1 MRKRNWLGLLAVIA
15 LLVIALPG
23 CMPGEEEA
31 NAQSAAI
38 NDVRAKAD
46 SNAGQISGL
55 TGRVGALEARATGE
69 VSAASFAA
77 LQAQVNGL
85 QTTIGAQEAR
95 IAELEAADTDS
106 GSNPTGDDDS
116 FVGVTRWRSGFDF
129 SCDKLAVTL
138 SDYADPLG
146 TAILIHKE
154 YEPRTIKEAD
164 IYTFTFEF
172 LNLSGATPS
181 ASPAGTFP
189 AGTIT
194 LCNLVCSITLTPTDK
209 VEVSDTSAAY
219 DIAGPADIW
228 WETNIATS
236 ASTGACRR
244 IELETEPFNLTIA
257 DGATE
262 TIELEFELIY
272 S

>member
-1 MRKRNWLGLLAVIA
+1 MRKRNWLVLLTVIA

-85 QTTIGAQEAR
+85 QTTIGAQEVR

-106 GSNPTGDDDS
+106 GSSPTGDDDS
-116 FVGVTRWRSGFDF
+116 FVAMTKWRPVFDF
-129 SCDKLAVTL
+129 SCTTIVT
-138 SDYADPLG
+138 ADPIIYANPLG
-146 TAILIHKE
+146 AAILIHKE
-154 YEPRTIKEAD
+154 YEPRTIKESD
-164 IYTFTFEF
+164 IYSFTFEF
-172 LNLSGATPS
+172 FNPNPNGLSGS
-181 ASPAGTFP
+181 AFSPGA
-189 AGTIT
+189 IT

-244 IELETEPFNLTIA
+244 IELETEPFTLTIA

>member
-77 LQAQVNGL
+77 LQTQVNGL
-85 QTTIGAQEAR
+85 QTTIGAQEVR

-106 GSNPTGDDDS
+106 GTGGTGTDTGDI
-116 FVGVTRWRSGFDF
+116 VAETRWRLRPDF
-129 SCDKLAVTL
+129 TVTRLFNDDTDPDTEIDADDWGDWL
-138 SDYADPLG
+138 SIG
-146 TAILIHKE
+146 VGSI
-154 YEPRTIKEAD
+154 EPRTIKTAD
-164 IYTFTFEF
+164 VYEIEIRVI
-172 LNLSGATPS
+172 NLSTVNALKLDNAVFKLLFEPS
-181 ASPAGTFP
+181 DD
-189 AGTIT
+189 
-194 LCNLVCSITLTPTDK
+194 VK
-209 VEVSDTSAAY
+209 VSDGCDVY
-219 DIAGPADIW
+219 QVAGPYSIYWNTDVKV
-228 WETNIATS
+228 S
-236 ASTGACRR
+236 SSTGVCRYIMSETDEFDLR
-244 IELETEPFNLTIA
+244 IPKNTTV
-257 DGATE
+257 TV
-262 TIELEFELIY
+262 ELEFELIY

>member
-1 MRKRNWLGLLAVIA
+1 MRKRNWLVLLTVIA

-23 CMPGEEEA
+23 CMPGGEEA

-55 TGRVGALEARATGE
+55 TGRVGALEARATSE
-69 VSAASFAA
+69 VSSASFNA
-77 LQAQVNGL
+77 LQNEVGSLRTSVTAL
-85 QTTIGAQEAR
+85 EAR
-95 IAELEAADTDS
+95 IVELEAADTDS
-106 GSNPTGDDDS
+106 GSNPPGDDDS
-116 FVGVTRWRSGFDF
+116 FVEMTRWRPGFDF
-129 SCDKLAVTL
+129 SCTTIETTTPGVYT
-138 SDYADPLG
+138 DPLG
-146 TAILIHKE
+146 AAILVHKE
-154 YEPRTIKEAD
+154 YEPRTIKEPD
-164 IYTFTFEF
+164 IYTFTFGF
-172 LNLSGATPS
+172 SNPNPNGVGSVFPPGA
-181 ASPAGTFP
+181 
-189 AGTIT
+189 IT
-194 LCNLVCSITLTPTDK
+194 LCNLVCSITLTPSDK
-209 VEVSDTSAAY
+209 VVVSDASAAY
-219 DIAGPADIW
+219 DIEGPADIW

-244 IELETEPFNLTIA
+244 IELETEPFTLTIA

>member
-1 MRKRNWLGLLAVIA
+1 MRKGNWVGLLTVIA

-77 LQAQVNGL
+77 LQTQVNGL

-106 GSNPTGDDDS
+106 GTGGTGTDTGDILAE
-116 FVGVTRWRSGFDF
+116 TRWRPQFEIDFDLPD
-129 SCDKLAVTL
+129 ST
-138 SDYADPLG
+138 YPT
-146 TAILIHKE
+146 TAITVHRE
-154 YEPRTIKEAD
+154 YEPRTIKEPGV
-164 IYTFTFEF
+164 YTFTIDFK
-172 LNLSGATPS
+172 NPDGDTPD
-181 ASPAGTFP
+181 GNILLCDV
-189 AGTIT
+189 TID
-194 LCNLVCSITLTPTDK
+194 ITLTPSDK
-209 VEVSDTSAAY
+209 VMVSDTSMAY
-219 DIAGPADIW
+219 DIESPSDADVW
-228 WETNIATS
+228 WETNVSTS
-236 ASTGACRR
+236 ASTGICRH
-244 IELETEPFNLTIA
+244 IQLQTESFSFTVA

-262 TIELEFELIY
+262 TVEVEFELVY
-272 S
+272 E